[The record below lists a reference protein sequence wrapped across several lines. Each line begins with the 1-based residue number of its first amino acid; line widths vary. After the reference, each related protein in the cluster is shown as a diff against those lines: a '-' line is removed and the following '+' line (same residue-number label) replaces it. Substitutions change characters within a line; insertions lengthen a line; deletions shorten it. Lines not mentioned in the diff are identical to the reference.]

1 MSKFELPTN
10 ELFEKMIKTNM
21 DHTKPLEMKE
31 KKGMDGKKIFPFW
44 TPVTNDGIET
54 YASYDEYLSEKDKK
68 LRSMELGDKTGIV
81 KSASEFKTVGT
92 DSTKETNIDYEDNS
106 IMSIM
111 KKFVKQINGEKD
123 EDNTGIVKPK
133 AEFKTTVK
141 NGDNVKTTTVELA
154 TPNIPKMPEQAIKN
168 TTDTVVKIDSNAANP
183 KGDLVGI
190 VKPKAEVTTSVTK
203 SNGVTTTVKQEIGV
217 PIIKMEKGQIIDLN
231 SSAKVTVDSNAA
243 TPKGDLVGVVKP
255 KADFKTNI
263 NSSTQTDPN
272 ITTNPKIKKG
282 DSHALTIETET
293 TTSKTFPSVSD
304 KMNPVLGDKTGAVK
318 PKAEFKTSVTNLKGE
333 NTIKIEELATAKMT
347 TAASDSKI
355 DLNVKPHSTT
365 KGNKSDFSKMG
376 MELGDK
382 TGAVKPKSEV
392 KAEPKT
398 IKYNTKK

>member
-231 SSAKVTVDSNAA
+231 ASAKVTVDSKAA
-243 TPKGDLVGVVKP
+243 NPKGDLVGIVKAKDAFEKQNIP
-255 KADFKTNI
+255 SDIMKTQKNVDVT
-263 NSSTQTDPN
+263 NK
-272 ITTNPKIKKG
+272 TTGLDAK
-282 DSHALTIETET
+282 T
-293 TTSKTFPSVSD
+293 TTSNKVPANPP
-304 KMNPVLGDKTGAVK
+304 KMNPVLGDNTGIVK
-318 PKAEFKTSVTNLKGE
+318 PKAEMSTQVTHMNGITKKETYELGVAVTKTN
-333 NTIKIEELATAKMT
+333 
-347 TAASDSKI
+347 
-355 DLNVKPHSTT
+355 
-365 KGNKSDFSKMG
+365 NKVEQKDFTKMG
-376 MELGDK
+376 IELGDK

-392 KAEPKT
+392 KAEPKS
-398 IKYNTKK
+398 IKFTEKK

>member
-1 MSKFELPTN
+1 M
-10 ELFEKMIKTNM
+10 
-21 DHTKPLEMKE
+21 
-31 KKGMDGKKIFPFW
+31 
-44 TPVTNDGIET
+44 
-54 YASYDEYLSEKDKK
+54 
-68 LRSMELGDKTGIV
+68 
-81 KSASEFKTVGT
+81 
-92 DSTKETNIDYEDNS
+92 
-106 IMSIM
+106 
-111 KKFVKQINGEKD
+111 
-123 EDNTGIVKPK
+123 
-133 AEFKTTVK
+133 
-141 NGDNVKTTTVELA
+141 
-154 TPNIPKMPEQAIKN
+154 
-168 TTDTVVKIDSNAANP
+168 
-183 KGDLVGI
+183 VGI

-203 SNGVTTTVKQEIGV
+203 SNGVTTTIKQEIGV

-231 SSAKVTVDSNAA
+231 ASAKVTVDSNAA
-243 TPKGDLVGVVKP
+243 KPKGDLVGVVKP

-272 ITTNPKIKKG
+272 IATNPKIKKG

-382 TGAVKPKSEV
+382 TGVVKPKSEV
-392 KAEPKT
+392 KAEPKS
-398 IKYNTKK
+398 IKFTEKK

>member
-231 SSAKVTVDSNAA
+231 SSAKVTVDSKAA
-243 TPKGDLVGVVKP
+243 NPKGDLVRIVKAKDAFEKQNIP
-255 KADFKTNI
+255 SDIMKTQKNVDVT
-263 NSSTQTDPN
+263 NK
-272 ITTNPKIKKG
+272 TTGLDAK
-282 DSHALTIETET
+282 T
-293 TTSKTFPSVSD
+293 TTSNKVPANPP
-304 KMNPVLGDKTGAVK
+304 KMNPVLGDKTGIVK
-318 PKAEFKTSVTNLKGE
+318 PKAEMSTQVTHMNGITKKETYELGVAVTKTN
-333 NTIKIEELATAKMT
+333 
-347 TAASDSKI
+347 
-355 DLNVKPHSTT
+355 
-365 KGNKSDFSKMG
+365 NKVEQKDFTKMG
-376 MELGDK
+376 IELGDK

>member
-168 TTDTVVKIDSNAANP
+168 TTDTVVKIDSNAAKP

-231 SSAKVTVDSNAA
+231 ASAKVTVDSKAA
-243 TPKGDLVGVVKP
+243 NPKGDLVGIVKAKDAFEKQNIP
-255 KADFKTNI
+255 SDIMKNQKNVDVTNKT
-263 NSSTQTDPN
+263 TGLDA
-272 ITTNPKIKKG
+272 K
-282 DSHALTIETET
+282 T
-293 TTSKTFPSVSD
+293 TTSNKVPANPP
-304 KMNPVLGDKTGAVK
+304 KMNPVLGDKTGIVK
-318 PKAEFKTSVTNLKGE
+318 PKAEMSTQVTHMNGITKKETYELGVAVTKTN
-333 NTIKIEELATAKMT
+333 
-347 TAASDSKI
+347 
-355 DLNVKPHSTT
+355 
-365 KGNKSDFSKMG
+365 NKVEQKDFNKMG
-376 MELGDK
+376 IELGDK

-392 KAEPKT
+392 KAEPKS
-398 IKYNTKK
+398 IKFNEKK

>member
-10 ELFEKMIKTNM
+10 ELFEKMIKTNL
-21 DHTKPLEMKE
+21 DHTKEVEMKE

-168 TTDTVVKIDSNAANP
+168 TTDTVVKIDSNAAKP

-231 SSAKVTVDSNAA
+231 ASAEVTVDSKAA
-243 TPKGDLVGVVKP
+243 NPKGDLVGIVKAKDAFEKQNIP
-255 KADFKTNI
+255 SDIMKNQKNVDVTNKT
-263 NSSTQTDPN
+263 TGLDA
-272 ITTNPKIKKG
+272 K
-282 DSHALTIETET
+282 T
-293 TTSKTFPSVSD
+293 TTSNKVPANPP
-304 KMNPVLGDKTGAVK
+304 KMNPVLGDKTGIVK
-318 PKAEFKTSVTNLKGE
+318 PKAEMSTQVTHMNGITKKETYELGVAVTKTN
-333 NTIKIEELATAKMT
+333 
-347 TAASDSKI
+347 
-355 DLNVKPHSTT
+355 
-365 KGNKSDFSKMG
+365 NKVEQKDFNKMG
-376 MELGDK
+376 IELGDK

-392 KAEPKT
+392 KAEPKS
-398 IKYNTKK
+398 IKFNEKK

>member
-231 SSAKVTVDSNAA
+231 SSVKVTVDSKAA
-243 TPKGDLVGVVKP
+243 NPKGDLVGIVKAKDAFEKQNIP
-255 KADFKTNI
+255 SDIMKTQKNVDVT
-263 NSSTQTDPN
+263 NK
-272 ITTNPKIKKG
+272 TTGLDAK
-282 DSHALTIETET
+282 T
-293 TTSKTFPSVSD
+293 TTSNKVPANPP
-304 KMNPVLGDKTGAVK
+304 KMNPVLGDKTGIVK
-318 PKAEFKTSVTNLKGE
+318 PKAEMSTQVTHMNGITKKETYELGVAVTKTN
-333 NTIKIEELATAKMT
+333 
-347 TAASDSKI
+347 
-355 DLNVKPHSTT
+355 
-365 KGNKSDFSKMG
+365 NKVEQKDFTKMG
-376 MELGDK
+376 IELGDK

>member
-217 PIIKMEKGQIIDLN
+217 PIIKMETLTRLL
-231 SSAKVTVDSNAA
+231 AK
-243 TPKGDLVGVVKP
+243 K
-255 KADFKTNI
+255 
-263 NSSTQTDPN
+263 
-272 ITTNPKIKKG
+272 
-282 DSHALTIETET
+282 
-293 TTSKTFPSVSD
+293 
-304 KMNPVLGDKTGAVK
+304 VL
-318 PKAEFKTSVTNLKGE
+318 
-333 NTIKIEELATAKMT
+333 
-347 TAASDSKI
+347 
-355 DLNVKPHSTT
+355 
-365 KGNKSDFSKMG
+365 
-376 MELGDK
+376 
-382 TGAVKPKSEV
+382 
-392 KAEPKT
+392 
-398 IKYNTKK
+398 TKKQMLLT

>member
-168 TTDTVVKIDSNAANP
+168 ATDTVVKIDSNAANP

-231 SSAKVTVDSNAA
+231 ASAKVTVDSKAA
-243 TPKGDLVGVVKP
+243 NPKGDLVGIVKAKDAFEKQNIP
-255 KADFKTNI
+255 SDIMKTQKNVDVT
-263 NSSTQTDPN
+263 NK
-272 ITTNPKIKKG
+272 TTGLDAK
-282 DSHALTIETET
+282 T
-293 TTSKTFPSVSD
+293 TTSNKVPANPP
-304 KMNPVLGDKTGAVK
+304 KMNPVLGDKTGIVK
-318 PKAEFKTSVTNLKGE
+318 PKAEMSTQVTHMNGITKKETYELGVAVTKTN
-333 NTIKIEELATAKMT
+333 
-347 TAASDSKI
+347 
-355 DLNVKPHSTT
+355 
-365 KGNKSDFSKMG
+365 NKVEQKDFTKMG
-376 MELGDK
+376 IELGDK
-382 TGAVKPKSEV
+382 TGSVKPKSEV
-392 KAEPKT
+392 KAEPKS
-398 IKYNTKK
+398 IKFTEKK

>member
-1 MSKFELPTN
+1 
-10 ELFEKMIKTNM
+10 MIKTNM

-231 SSAKVTVDSNAA
+231 ASAKVTVDSKAA
-243 TPKGDLVGVVKP
+243 NPKGDLVGIVKAKDAFEKQNIP
-255 KADFKTNI
+255 SDIMKTQKNVDVT
-263 NSSTQTDPN
+263 NK
-272 ITTNPKIKKG
+272 TTGLDAK
-282 DSHALTIETET
+282 T
-293 TTSKTFPSVSD
+293 TTSNKVPVNPP
-304 KMNPVLGDKTGAVK
+304 KMNPVLGDKTGIVK
-318 PKAEFKTSVTNLKGE
+318 PKAEMSTQVTHMNGITKKETYELGVAVTKTN
-333 NTIKIEELATAKMT
+333 
-347 TAASDSKI
+347 
-355 DLNVKPHSTT
+355 
-365 KGNKSDFSKMG
+365 NKVEQKDFTKMG
-376 MELGDK
+376 IELGDK

-392 KAEPKT
+392 KAEPKS
-398 IKYNTKK
+398 IKFTEKK